1 MSRTSRHAHTE
12 QLSLFDPTVPL
23 RREEHITQLPKTA
36 RELVEVIGL
45 DATIDLV
52 KMFGGDEITVPGLV
66 DGEARM
72 WDLLVECIGRE
83 AAVKLVQRYR
93 ENRIYVPMCQAAL
106 RMLRNQE
113 IISAY
118 DAGEPFDAIRRRH
131 KISRSYLFRLLK
143 RPA

>member
-1 MSRTSRHAHTE
+1 MSRSHRHAQAD
-12 QLSLFDPTVPL
+12 QLGLFDTTVPL
-23 RREEHITQLPKTA
+23 RSASNMDMLPKTA
-36 RELVEVIGL
+36 RDLVEVIGL

-66 DGEARM
+66 DGESRM
-72 WDLLVECIGRE
+72 WDVLVECIGRE
-83 AAVKLVQRYR
+83 AAVKLVARYR

-106 RMLRNQE
+106 RALRNQE
-113 IISAY
+113 IIAAF

-143 RPA
+143 RPV